1 MDVGVTARRRRF
13 PIFPLLHVLSIPI
26 IVKGGAQ
33 MTLTEQQK
41 HAVEQGQA
49 VPVSMDGTPCIVLL
63 EEVYNRVKRI
73 LAAES
78 DPQGLYPAVLSA
90 WDAVGSPHDADDY
103 RT

>member
-1 MDVGVTARRRRF
+1 
-13 PIFPLLHVLSIPI
+13 LLHVLSIPI
-26 IVKGGAQ
+26 IAKGGAQ